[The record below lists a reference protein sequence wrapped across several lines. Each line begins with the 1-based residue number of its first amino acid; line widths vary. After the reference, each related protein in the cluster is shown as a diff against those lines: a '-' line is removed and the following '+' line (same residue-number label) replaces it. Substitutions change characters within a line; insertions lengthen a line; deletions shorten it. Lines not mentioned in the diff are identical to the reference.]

1 MGWDK
6 LSRFMGSEQ
15 VASLVDDKNKSKP
28 CEDAVASGDV
38 PIAILLNRIVAE
50 TDDVKKAMLEQQLSE
65 ELQVAISPSIALY
78 FSFCFVSCLA
88 SWKYPINSSQ
98 DCK

>member
-6 LSRFMGSEQ
+6 LSQFMGSKQ

-50 TDDVKKAMLEQQLSE
+50 TDDAKKAMLEQQLSE
-65 ELQVAISPSIALY
+65 ELQVYKLLY
-78 FSFCFVSCLA
+78 TFHFVL
-88 SWKYPINSSQ
+88 YLG
-98 DCK
+98 

>member
-6 LSRFMGSEQ
+6 LSQFMGSKQ
-15 VASLVDDKNKSKP
+15 VDSLVDDKNKSKP

-65 ELQVAISPSIALY
+65 ELQVYHPQLLY
-78 FSFCFVSCLA
+78 TFHFVL
-88 SWKYPINSSQ
+88 YLG
-98 DCK
+98 

>member
-88 SWKYPINSSQ
+88 S
-98 DCK
+98 